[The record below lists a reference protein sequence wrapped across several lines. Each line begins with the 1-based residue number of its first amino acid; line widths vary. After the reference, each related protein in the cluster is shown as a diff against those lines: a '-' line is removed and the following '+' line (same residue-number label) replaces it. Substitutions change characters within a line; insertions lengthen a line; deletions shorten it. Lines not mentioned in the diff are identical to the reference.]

1 MIHVLQ
7 FPPGRSSSS
16 GETPGIALRLI
27 LWGCDFSSCSTGALR
42 FVIPLARAYGS
53 DITALHVMPTTVPP
67 GGEPA
72 SLTNPALLQP
82 HLHHDVSVALD
93 RYVGPAIEAS
103 VPTRIALREGK
114 PVDEILGLAASLP
127 ADLIAL
133 GTHGHSGFERSVLG
147 SVAEAILGRARC
159 PVLVVPI
166 RALPPSGPL
175 FKTVIW
181 ATDFSSHATLA
192 QQYALSFAAKSQAR
206 LLLLH
211 VVEGDALRSDDE
223 RVREAEQRLQE
234 TVAAGRDAGCEA
246 EAIVTNGSASR
257 EVLRIAGERGAALI
271 VMGVHG
277 SRAPHTL
284 FFGSTAHRVVRDA
297 QCAVLAVRRT

>member
-1 MIHVLQ
+1 MSHVLPL
-7 FPPGRSSSS
+7 PPGQPASS
-16 GETPGIALRLI
+16 GEAPGIALRHI
-27 LWGCDFSSCSTGALR
+27 LWACDFSSCSVGAMR

-67 GGEPA
+67 GAGAA
-72 SLTNPALLQP
+72 SLTNPALLLP
-82 HLHHDVSVALD
+82 HLHHDVSVSLN
-93 RYVGPAIEAS
+93 RCVGPAIGAS

-133 GTHGHSGFERSVLG
+133 GTHGQGAFARSVLG

-159 PVLVVPI
+159 PVLAVPT

-175 FKTVIW
+175 FKTVLW

-192 QQYALSFAAKSQAR
+192 RRYALRLAAKSHAR

-211 VVEGDALRSDDE
+211 VVEGDTFLSDDE
-223 RVREAEQRLQE
+223 RGREAQQRLHE
-234 TVAAGRDAGCEA
+234 TVVAARDAGCEA
-246 EAIVTNGSASR
+246 EAMVTIGRASR
-257 EVLRIAGERGAALI
+257 EVLRIARERAADLV
-271 VMGVHG
+271 VMGIQG
-277 SRAPHTL
+277 SHALHTL

-297 QCAVLAVRRT
+297 PCAVLAVRRT